1 MLTNSA
7 TTALTPATGLP
18 SAAAAAAT
26 ASPFTT
32 TTRQTNG
39 GGDDHPVV
47 WNASF
52 GDFLD
57 VINPLQHLP
66 IIGDIYR
73 AITGDKISQPARVLG
88 DALYG
93 GPMGLIGGVF
103 NSIVEDTSGH
113 DIGQTVIGLID
124 GKGTSAATK
133 GTAIAQAGKAGTDAA
148 TSTAANT
155 AASTTGAAR
164 PAAMRVADARAGA
177 IGGAGTTAGTGT
189 GTGPATGMP
198 APAGNFADLY
208 AAPYHHP
215 LRRVGGGPLVP
226 NNRQSSDGRPIDN
239 TPVRGSFSA
248 PLNPLMMPTGA
259 SAPAAVPPAAAG
271 QNQAATA
278 GQNQPAAGPDPVA
291 ATGTPPTPQMPIPQV
306 TVPAGGQPQ
315 RVSPQT
321 IAAMMTRALDK
332 YRAEAKSGD
341 LATANGA
348 AAGGSP

>member
-1 MLTNSA
+1 MLTHSA

-73 AITGDKISQPARVLG
+73 AITGDKISPPARVLG

-103 NSIVEDTSGH
+103 NSIVEQTSGH

-124 GKGTSAATK
+124 GKGTAAKSTAVAQAGAPAGKTSTNTTSAAT
-133 GTAIAQAGKAGTDAA
+133 TPAAAGPA
-148 TSTAANT
+148 
-155 AASTTGAAR
+155 
-164 PAAMRVADARAGA
+164 PAAMQVADARAGA
-177 IGGAGTTAGTGT
+177 IAGAAGV
-189 GTGPATGMP
+189 P

-226 NNRQSSDGRPIDN
+226 NNQQSSDGRPIDN
-239 TPVRGSFSA
+239 TPVRGSFTA

-259 SAPAAVPPAAAG
+259 SAPAAVSPTGTGQSQAAPPAAAG
-271 QNQAATA
+271 TANQDQA
-278 GQNQPAAGPDPVA
+278 AAGPDPVT

-315 RVSPQT
+315 HVSPQT
-321 IAAMMTRALDK
+321 IAAMMSRALDK

-341 LATANGA
+341 LAATNGA
-348 AAGGSP
+348 TAGGSP